1 MPAQTTATPQKSS
14 PTPSTS
20 SGGSASTAIAT
31 ATATTSSSAATVAT
45 PAKKGEF
52 KHPINLLANSFA
64 SISNI
69 DVFIDQIK
77 DEGNAASVADG
88 LAGAIT
94 EVVAA
99 SSEIDGGTSI
109 TTAKS
114 WVGLPVSSVAAI
126 VHAIKTVK
134 MLLKPSEIK
143 AGELAVS
150 TIELA
155 KAAIESTAA
164 IMDIVSKAPSALVA
178 AIPALA
184 IASSAVQLFRNLL
197 QFFSITMSKDLLKPK
212 IKKLL
217 GTSKE
222 KDTKEI
228 IKEFDSIDAKVSN
241 KKYVL
246 VLDQKR
252 IDDGED
258 EDGKLQERKTR
269 IEDEI
274 EELLKTKKVK
284 GKTRADV
291 AELSFAYELEYI
303 NKKRIKRLGISVV
316 ANIAKIAGNIAILTG
331 AGAIGGAV
339 VNASAAGAEVG
350 ATLVRTAKQ
359 KGRDR
364 AARKEAKGKGK
375 SKVYDTS
382 KSSVAKRDRT
392 LEHIQVV
399 MEKVVKLAKDKVVG
413 DVIRANVEM
422 YLGAIGVDP
431 KQLYKTPSAKGQVLL
446 LYKSMR
452 ERE

>member
-1 MPAQTTATPQKSS
+1 MPAQTTATPATSQKSS
-14 PTPSTS
+14 ASS
-20 SGGSASTAIAT
+20 SGGTASQALAASSATAPASSTA
-31 ATATTSSSAATVAT
+31 
-45 PAKKGEF
+45 PAKKAEP

-88 LAGAIT
+88 VTGAIT
-94 EVVAA
+94 EAVTAA
-99 SSEIDGGTSI
+99 SEIDGGTSI
-109 TTAKS
+109 SAAST

-126 VHAIKTVK
+126 VHTIKTVK

-155 KAAIESTAA
+155 KAAIETTAT
-164 IMDIVSKAPSALVA
+164 IMDIVNKAPAALVS

-197 QFFSITMSKDLLKPK
+197 QFFSITMSKDLIKPK
-212 IKKLL
+212 IRKLL
-217 GTSKE
+217 GASKE

-228 IKEFDSIDAKVSN
+228 IKEFDTIDAKVSN

-284 GKTRADV
+284 GKTREDV

-392 LEHIQVV
+392 LEHIQVM
-399 MEKVVKLAKDKVVG
+399 MEKVVKLAKDKHVD

-422 YLGAIGVDP
+422 YLGAMGVDP